1 MLILTRRVG
10 EKIMLGDDVI
20 ITVMGVTGNQ
30 VRLGADAP
38 KSIAVHREEIYQ
50 RIQNE
55 KLDRP
60 VIKEPKRDQP
70 KRDQP
75 KRDQPKGNE
84 AKTIEV
90 KVKRRF
96 DSSTQTF
103 PSDSNLLSKVK
114 KVFV

>member
-70 KRDQP
+70 K
-75 KRDQPKGNE
+75 GNE

>member
-10 EKIMLGDDVI
+10 EKIMLGDDVT

-30 VRLGADAP
+30 VKLGADAP
-38 KSIAVHREEIYQ
+38 KSIAVHREEIYR

-55 KLDRP
+55 KFDRP
-60 VIKEPKRDQP
+60 VIKEPKRSQEKNIEP
-70 KRDQP
+70 
-75 KRDQPKGNE
+75 
-84 AKTIEV
+84 KTIQV